1 MVKTGQIAAHLIPP
15 RCVTIRFE
23 GTRRI
28 ASYQLSTTQNIQNI
42 YVRSYLPPQSV
53 NATQALN
60 LSAGHCQSKTT

>member
-42 YVRSYLPPQSV
+42 YVRFAPYSV
-53 NATQALN
+53 VKLRPWNFRATLIRR
-60 LSAGHCQSKTT
+60 